1 MNPSNTVIVISTY
14 KKPIPYADRLRQKG
28 FEVRA
33 YTKEN
38 PDSPYNV
45 PKNVGQDATAYL
57 KYIIDNYENL
67 PEYSIMTHDHEY
79 SHHQDGNIVDSIIAQ
94 IGNEAPYYNFNIVN
108 RGAEFY
114 NGETT
119 QFIKWY
125 NEFLEPY
132 LGPLKQYGE
141 FVLNQKLNG
150 QFLVHKSLI
159 TANPKKMY
167 VNIYD
172 WFMNKN
178 IDWFISSIILEIYWI
193 LIWRQIP
200 PLSNLPKIAVI
211 TEFFGD
217 LTQLDNE
224 RPLKYTDSIFDFF
237 CFTSSNDS
245 PPNQNNRWKIIQD
258 TIPQTLNNIKD
269 YFKTYDWIMYINP
282 LFKSIS
288 YDHLFTELYYKE
300 LLGQPLFI
308 TIANDPNRFFFFM
321 KNTDILLT
329 HIQMT
334 GYPIENSPLLGLH
347 PTNKADQLK
356 IYKLYND

>member
-14 KKPIPYADRLRQKG
+14 KTPIPYADRLRQKG

-79 SHHQDGNIVDSIIAQ
+79 SHHQEGNIVDSIIGQ
-94 IGNEAPYYNFNIVN
+94 IGSEATYYNFNIVN

-114 NGETT
+114 MGETT
-119 QFIKWY
+119 QYIKWY
-125 NEFLEPY
+125 DEFLEPY

-167 VNIYD
+167 ENIYN
-172 WFMNKN
+172 WFMNSN
-178 IDWFISSIILEIYWI
+178 IDWFISSIIIEIYWI

-200 PLSNLPKIAVI
+200 PLSNLPKIAVF
-211 TEFFGD
+211 TKYSDE
-217 LTQLDNE
+217 LDNE
-224 RPLKYTDSIFDFF
+224 VSLKYTDSIFDFF
-237 CFTSSNDS
+237 CFTGSDTQL
-245 PPNQNNRWKIIQD
+245 PTQTPTTRWKIIQEPLPED
-258 TIPQTLNNIKD
+258 TKP
-269 YFKTYDWIMYINP
+269 YFKNYDWIMYIDP
-282 LFKSIS
+282 LIKGIC
-288 YDHLFTELYYKE
+288 YDHLFTELYYKQ
-300 LLGQPLFI
+300 LLDQPFFI
-308 TIANDPNRFFFFM
+308 TIANDSNKSFFFM
-321 KNTDILLT
+321 KNT
-329 HIQMT
+329 HISLINVQFAD
-334 GYPIENSPLLGLH
+334 YPIEHSPVLGLH
-347 PTNKADQLK
+347 PNNKLHQLK
-356 IYKLYND
+356 IFKLYND

>member
-14 KKPIPYADRLRQKG
+14 KKPILYAERLRQRG
-28 FEVRA
+28 FEIRA

-45 PKNVGQDATAYL
+45 PKNVGNESTAYL
-57 KYIIDNYENL
+57 KYIIDNYDNL
-67 PEYSIMTHDHEY
+67 PEYSIMIHDHEY
-79 SHHQDGNIVDSIIAQ
+79 SHHQEGSIVDTIIGQ
-94 IGNEAPYYNFNIVN
+94 INSEAPYFNYNIVN
-108 RGAEFY
+108 RDSEFY

-141 FVLNQKLNG
+141 FVRNQKLNA

-167 VNIYD
+167 ENIYN
-172 WFMNKN
+172 WFINSN
-178 IDWFISSIILEIYWI
+178 IDKWLSGFLLEIYWI

-211 TEFFGD
+211 TEYFGD
-217 LTQLDNE
+217 LTNLDNG

-237 CFTSSNDS
+237 CFTSSEEF
-245 PPNQNNRWKIIQD
+245 PPNQQDRWKIIQE
-258 TIPQTLNNIKD
+258 TMPQLVNNIKE

-282 LFKSIS
+282 LFKNIS
-288 YDHLFTELYYKE
+288 YDHIFTYLYYSK
-300 LLGQPLFI
+300 LLDDPLFI
-308 TIANDPNRFFFFM
+308 TIQNDSNKSFFFM

-329 HIQMT
+329 HIEIT
-334 GYPIENSPLLGLH
+334 GYPVECSPFLGLH
-347 PTNKADQLK
+347 ESNKSDQLK

>member
-14 KKPIPYADRLRQKG
+14 KKPILYAERLRQKG

-79 SHHQDGNIVDSIIAQ
+79 SHHQDGNIVDAIINQ
-94 IGNEAPYYNFNIVN
+94 IGNSNPYYNFNIVT
-108 RGAEFY
+108 GPGEFY
-114 NGETT
+114 MGETT

-141 FVLNQKLNG
+141 FVRNQKLNG

-159 TANPKKMY
+159 VANPKKMY
-167 VNIYD
+167 ENIYN
-172 WFMNKN
+172 WCMNSN
-178 IDWFISSIILEIYWI
+178 VDWFISSIIIEIFWI
-193 LIWRQIP
+193 LIWKQIP
-200 PLSNLPKIAVI
+200 PLMNLPKIAVFTSYSGEL
-211 TEFFGD
+211 TE
-217 LTQLDNE
+217 LDNE

-237 CFTSSNDS
+237 CFTSCKELPS
-245 PPNQNNRWKIIQD
+245 NQNNRWKIVQESLPED
-258 TIPQTLNNIKD
+258 LNK
-269 YFKTYDWIMYINP
+269 YFKQYNYIMYIDP
-282 LFKSIS
+282 LLKGLC
-288 YDHLFTELYYKE
+288 YDHIFTELYYKQ
-300 LLGQPLFI
+300 LLDHNLYL
-308 TIANDPNRFFFFM
+308 TIVSDSNKSFFFM
-321 KNTDILLT
+321 KNTDIPLT
-329 HIQMT
+329 YIQMT
-334 GYPIENSPLLGLH
+334 GYTIENSPFLGLH
-347 PTNKADQLK
+347 PSSKSTQNTT
-356 IYKLYND
+356 YKLYNN